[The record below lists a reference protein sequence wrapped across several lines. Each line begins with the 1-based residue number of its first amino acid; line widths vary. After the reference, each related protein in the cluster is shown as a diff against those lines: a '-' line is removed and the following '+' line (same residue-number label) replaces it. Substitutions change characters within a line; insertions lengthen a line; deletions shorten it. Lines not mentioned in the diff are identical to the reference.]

1 MNNISNNQK
10 KCFILETASR
20 AIELDKPNSTTA
32 QRKYVFSG
40 PCAEFGVLNGNGRI
54 YDKEDYLKH
63 VVALQKDIEANRL
76 LGEVD
81 HDPNDLDPKR
91 AKESHIIKKLWYNEE
106 LNQVWITI
114 EIINNSRGKD
124 IMAAVDQG
132 VPIYISSR
140 ASGYID
146 DQNHVVLDGIYTY
159 DIVYRPGFE
168 IAKLERVMN
177 ESLGIHN
184 NNILILEKKEIMENN
199 ITTEETKEFVTK
211 GELETYSQ
219 KVLESVENI
228 IKTTKSEPKKQ
239 IAETKVILESVDKIV
254 NSQEDLDRRFE
265 AFVRSNRK
273 KNGVNEIYESKF
285 NSFRNDQIKIV
296 ESLNEVVDF
305 INVFGKKMTKIEE
318 QLNGLHSFNLEVT
331 NSIKELN
338 ENDFVLK
345 EGIEK
350 GINILNESATTEIV
364 KLKDVA
370 NKNKSILENSL
381 NLMVEKEAILE
392 EKIIETEKLIDSQH
406 YQGMNENQS
415 VVFVKLLG
423 KRENQEFSKIKI
435 NEEKAIGNSI
445 LPIGVYTKTTDGDV
459 TYLVNESGEAHS
471 FNTRILESK
480 LTLTETVNRIDEMVK
495 VHNLKKKENEKNI
508 LENQYPFI
516 LELNQ
521 EDRNLFESLTTVYK
535 EKIGEEVKANTINES
550 NISEKIQFYHTGK
563 GEPVLQMLEGADSRA
578 TQFYNSLDKENKESL
593 LNSYV
598 ARDIQPG
605 YQTEVFW
612 ESVLAGSKN
621 VNKLQSKN
629 TPVLEGASNSLGYSD
644 DVINQI
650 IN

>member
-1 MNNISNNQK
+1 MNNISNSQK

-20 AIELDKPNSTTA
+20 AIEMDKPGSVTA

-54 YDKEDYLKH
+54 YDKDDYLKH
-63 VVALQKDIEANRL
+63 VAALQKDIEANRL
-76 LGEVD
+76 LGEID

-91 AKESHIIKKLWYNEE
+91 SKESHIIRKLWYDEE
-106 LNQVWITI
+106 KNQVWITI
-114 EIINNSRGKD
+114 ELINNSRGKD
-124 IMAAVDQG
+124 IMAAVDQN

-146 DQNHVVLDGIYTY
+146 DNNHVVLDGIYTY

-168 IAKLERVMN
+168 IAKLDRIMN

-199 ITTEETKEFVTK
+199 NTNEETKEFVTK

-219 KVLESVENI
+219 KIQESVENI
-228 IKTTKSEPKKQ
+228 VKKSQSKKP
-239 IAETKVILESVDKIV
+239 ILENKVITESVDKV
-254 NSQEDLDRRFE
+254 VAAQSDLDRRFQ

-273 KNGVNEIYESKF
+273 ENGVNGIFESKLEG
-285 NSFRNDQIKIV
+285 FRNDQIEIAK
-296 ESLNEVVDF
+296 SLNEVVDF
-305 INVFGKKMTKIEE
+305 INIFGKKMIKIEE
-318 QLNGLHSFNLEVT
+318 SLSGLHSFNLEIT

-338 ENDFVLK
+338 ENDFALK
-345 EGIEK
+345 EGIER
-350 GINILNESATTEIV
+350 GINLVNESSTSEIF

-370 NKNKSILENSL
+370 NKNKSILESSL
-381 NLMVEKEAILE
+381 NSIVEKEAILE
-392 EKIIETEKLIDSQH
+392 EKIVETEKLIDSQH

-415 VVFVKLLG
+415 AVFVKLLG
-423 KRENQEFSKIKI
+423 KREDQNFSKIKI
-435 NEEKAIGNSI
+435 DEEKAIGKSI
-445 LPIGVYTKTTDGDV
+445 LPVGIYTKTTDGKV
-459 TYLVNESGEAHS
+459 TYLVNESGETHS
-471 FNTRILESK
+471 FDTKILEGK
-480 LTLTETVNRIDEMVK
+480 LTLTETANRIDEMVK
-495 VHNLKKKENEKNI
+495 IHRLKQKENEKTI

-521 EDRNLFESLTTVYK
+521 EDRNLFESLTPVYK
-535 EKIGEEVKANTINES
+535 EKIGEEVKANIINES
-550 NISEKIQFYHTGK
+550 NISEKIQFYTSGK

-629 TPVLEGASNSLGYSD
+629 IAVLEGASNSLGYSD
-644 DVINQI
+644 DVINQF